1 MWQTIKK
8 EISLITRDTGGL
20 VILFLMPLLLILIV
34 TFVQDGTYRNFSKEK
49 IAILLIDNDKDEIS
63 QKIKEHLDSSALF
76 NIVSGKEG
84 KPFTEEMAR
93 RLVLQGKY
101 VMAIVVPEK
110 LSSDTKLRV
119 NQNVSRMVSL
129 FSGMSA
135 EETTDNKQT
144 QAKNIRLYFD
154 PTLQASF
161 KETVKGAIRNMMA
174 EVETHYIYHSLEEY
188 MEAEDSIGI
197 DQQSIVFEEIS
208 PKSSDEKIIPNS
220 VQHNVP
226 AWALFA
232 IFFIVIPLSTNI
244 IKEKT
249 QGTGLRVFTSPQPYS
264 LFLTGKIVVYIVVS
278 LIQFVLMLLVGL
290 YIFPLMGLPSL
301 VVTGKIT
308 LLAVMAAASG
318 LSAIAL
324 GVLLGTLAKTQEQ
337 AAPLGATITVILAA
351 IGGVWIPVFAM
362 PHTMQTIAKISPMN
376 WGLQGFYDILLRD
389 GSCSA
394 IAPEI
399 GLLLAFSAI
408 CFCISIY
415 YEKFKKSV

>member
-8 EISLITRDTGGL
+8 EITLITRDTGGL

-129 FSGMSA
+129 FSGMSS

-208 PKSSDEKIIPNS
+208 PKSTDEKIIPNS

-264 LFLTGKIVVYIVVS
+264 LFLTGKIMVYIVVS

>member
-8 EISLITRDTGGL
+8 EITLITRDTGGL

-264 LFLTGKIVVYIVVS
+264 LFLTGKIMVYIVVS

-389 GSCSA
+389 GGCSA
-394 IAPEI
+394 IALEI

>member
-8 EISLITRDTGGL
+8 EITLITRDTGGL

-129 FSGMSA
+129 FSGISA
-135 EETTDNKQT
+135 EDTTDNKQT

-264 LFLTGKIVVYIVVS
+264 LFLTGKIMVYIVVS

-389 GSCSA
+389 GGCSA

>member
-8 EISLITRDTGGL
+8 EITLITRDTGGL

-63 QKIKEHLDSSALF
+63 QKIKELLDSSALF

-93 RLVLQGKY
+93 RLVLQGRY
-101 VMAIVVPEK
+101 VMAIVVPKK

-135 EETTDNKQT
+135 EDTTDNKQT

-174 EVETHYIYHSLEEY
+174 EVETHYIYHSFEEY

-264 LFLTGKIVVYIVVS
+264 LFLTGKIMVYIVVN

-389 GSCSA
+389 GGCSA

>member
-8 EISLITRDTGGL
+8 EITLITRDTGGL

-208 PKSSDEKIIPNS
+208 PKSTDEKIIPNS

-264 LFLTGKIVVYIVVS
+264 LFLTGKIMVYIVVS

-351 IGGVWIPVFAM
+351 IGGVWILVFAM

>member
-8 EISLITRDTGGL
+8 EITLITRDTGGL

-135 EETTDNKQT
+135 EDTTDNKQT

-208 PKSSDEKIIPNS
+208 PKSTDEKIIPNS

-264 LFLTGKIVVYIVVS
+264 LFLTGKIMVYIVVS

-389 GSCSA
+389 GGCSA

>member
-8 EISLITRDTGGL
+8 EITLITRDTGGL

-93 RLVLQGKY
+93 RLVLQGRY

-135 EETTDNKQT
+135 EDTTDNKQT
-144 QAKNIRLYFD
+144 QAKIRLYFD

-264 LFLTGKIVVYIVVS
+264 LFLTGKIMVYIVVS

-389 GSCSA
+389 GGCSA

>member
-8 EISLITRDTGGL
+8 EITLITRDTGGL

-93 RLVLQGKY
+93 WLVLQGKY

-208 PKSSDEKIIPNS
+208 PKSTDEKIIPNS

-264 LFLTGKIVVYIVVS
+264 LFLTGKIMVYIVVS

-389 GSCSA
+389 GGCSA

>member
-8 EISLITRDTGGL
+8 EITLITRDTGGL

-76 NIVSGKEG
+76 NIVSSKEG

-208 PKSSDEKIIPNS
+208 PKSIDEKIIPNS

-264 LFLTGKIVVYIVVS
+264 LFLTGKIIVYIVVS

-301 VVTGKIT
+301 MVTGKIT

>member
-8 EISLITRDTGGL
+8 EITLITRDTGGL

-84 KPFTEEMAR
+84 KPFTEEIAR

-208 PKSSDEKIIPNS
+208 PKSTDEKIIPNS

-264 LFLTGKIVVYIVVS
+264 LFLTGKIMVYIVVS

-389 GSCSA
+389 GGCSA

>member
-8 EISLITRDTGGL
+8 EITLITRDTGGL

-49 IAILLIDNDKDEIS
+49 IAILLIDNDKDEVS

-208 PKSSDEKIIPNS
+208 PKSTDEKIIPNS

-264 LFLTGKIVVYIVVS
+264 LFLTGKIMVYIVVS

-301 VVTGKIT
+301 MVTGKIT

>member
-8 EISLITRDTGGL
+8 EITLITRDTGGL

-135 EETTDNKQT
+135 EDTTDNKQT

-208 PKSSDEKIIPNS
+208 PKSTDEKIIPNS

-264 LFLTGKIVVYIVVS
+264 LFLTGKIMVYIVVS

-308 LLAVMAAASG
+308 LLAVMAASSG

-389 GSCSA
+389 GGCSA

>member
-8 EISLITRDTGGL
+8 EITLITRDTGGL

-76 NIVSGKEG
+76 NIVSGKKG

-110 LSSDTKLRV
+110 LSSDTKLLV

-208 PKSSDEKIIPNS
+208 PKSTDEKIIPNS

-389 GSCSA
+389 GGCSA

>member
-8 EISLITRDTGGL
+8 EITLITRDTGGL

-362 PHTMQTIAKISPMN
+362 PQTMQTIAKISPMN

-389 GSCSA
+389 GGCSA

>member
-8 EISLITRDTGGL
+8 EITLITRDTGGL

-135 EETTDNKQT
+135 EDTTDNKQT

-264 LFLTGKIVVYIVVS
+264 LFLTGKIMVYIVVS

-301 VVTGKIT
+301 VVKGKIT

>member
-8 EISLITRDTGGL
+8 EITLITRDTGGL

-135 EETTDNKQT
+135 EDTTDNKQT

-197 DQQSIVFEEIS
+197 DQQSIVFEEMS

-264 LFLTGKIVVYIVVS
+264 LFLTGKIMVYIVVS

>member
-8 EISLITRDTGGL
+8 EITLITRDTGGL

-135 EETTDNKQT
+135 EDTTDNKQT

-197 DQQSIVFEEIS
+197 DRQSIVFEEIS

-264 LFLTGKIVVYIVVS
+264 LFLTGKIMVYIVVS

-389 GSCSA
+389 GGCSA

>member
-8 EISLITRDTGGL
+8 EITLITRDTGGL

-76 NIVSGKEG
+76 NIVSGKKG

-174 EVETHYIYHSLEEY
+174 EVETHYIYPSLEEY

-208 PKSSDEKIIPNS
+208 PKSIDEKIIPNS

-264 LFLTGKIVVYIVVS
+264 LFLTGKIMVYIVVS

-389 GSCSA
+389 GGCSA

>member
-8 EISLITRDTGGL
+8 EITLITRDTGGL

-93 RLVLQGKY
+93 RLVLQGRY
-101 VMAIVVPEK
+101 VMAIVVPKK

-208 PKSSDEKIIPNS
+208 PKSTDEKIIPNS

-264 LFLTGKIVVYIVVS
+264 LFLTGKIMVYIVVS

-389 GSCSA
+389 GGCSA

>member
-8 EISLITRDTGGL
+8 EITLITRDTGGL

-119 NQNVSRMVSL
+119 NKNVSRMVSL

-264 LFLTGKIVVYIVVS
+264 LFLTGKIMVYIVVS

-389 GSCSA
+389 GGCSA

>member
-8 EISLITRDTGGL
+8 EITLITRDTGGL

-84 KPFTEEMAR
+84 KPFTEEIAR

-208 PKSSDEKIIPNS
+208 PKSTDEKIIPNS

-264 LFLTGKIVVYIVVS
+264 LFLTGKIMVYIVVS

-301 VVTGKIT
+301 MVTGKIT

>member
-8 EISLITRDTGGL
+8 EITLITRDTGGL

-76 NIVSGKEG
+76 NIVSSKEG

-208 PKSSDEKIIPNS
+208 PKSTDEKIIPNS

-264 LFLTGKIVVYIVVS
+264 LFLTGKIMVYIVVS

-301 VVTGKIT
+301 MVTGKIT

>member
-8 EISLITRDTGGL
+8 EITLITRDTGGL

-76 NIVSGKEG
+76 NIVSGKKG

-110 LSSDTKLRV
+110 LSSDTKLLV

-129 FSGMSA
+129 FSGMYA

-161 KETVKGAIRNMMA
+161 KETVKGAIHNMMA

-197 DQQSIVFEEIS
+197 DRQSIVFEEIS
-208 PKSSDEKIIPNS
+208 PKSTDEKIIPNS

>member
-8 EISLITRDTGGL
+8 EITLITRDTGGL

-49 IAILLIDNDKDEIS
+49 ITILLIDNDKDEIS

-135 EETTDNKQT
+135 EDTTDNKQT

-264 LFLTGKIVVYIVVS
+264 LFLTGKIMVYIVVS

-389 GSCSA
+389 GGCSA

>member
-8 EISLITRDTGGL
+8 EITLITRDTGGL
-20 VILFLMPLLLILIV
+20 VILFLIPLLLILIV

-93 RLVLQGKY
+93 RLVLQGRY
-101 VMAIVVPEK
+101 VMAIVVPKK

-135 EETTDNKQT
+135 EDTTDNKQT

-264 LFLTGKIVVYIVVS
+264 LFLTGKIMVYIVVS

-389 GSCSA
+389 GGCSA

>member
-8 EISLITRDTGGL
+8 EITLITRDTGGL

-208 PKSSDEKIIPNS
+208 PKSTDEKIIPNS

-264 LFLTGKIVVYIVVS
+264 LFLTGKIMVYIVVS

-337 AAPLGATITVILAA
+337 AAPLGATITVILA

-389 GSCSA
+389 GGCSA

>member
-8 EISLITRDTGGL
+8 EITLITRDTGGL

-208 PKSSDEKIIPNS
+208 PKSTDEKIIPNS

-264 LFLTGKIVVYIVVS
+264 LFLTGKIMVYIVVS

-290 YIFPLMGLPSL
+290 YISPLMGLPSL
-301 VVTGKIT
+301 MVTGKIT

>member
-8 EISLITRDTGGL
+8 EITLITRDTGGL

-135 EETTDNKQT
+135 EDTTDNKQT

-264 LFLTGKIVVYIVVS
+264 LFLTGKIMVYIVVS

-376 WGLQGFYDILLRD
+376 WGLQGFYNILLRD
-389 GSCSA
+389 GGCSA

>member
-8 EISLITRDTGGL
+8 EITLITRDTGGL

-34 TFVQDGTYRNFSKEK
+34 TSVQDGTYRNFSKEK

-135 EETTDNKQT
+135 EDTTDNKQT

-264 LFLTGKIVVYIVVS
+264 LFLTGKIMVYIVVS

-389 GSCSA
+389 GGCSA

>member
-8 EISLITRDTGGL
+8 EITLITRDTGGL

-135 EETTDNKQT
+135 EDTTDNKQT

-208 PKSSDEKIIPNS
+208 PKSTDEKIIPNS

-264 LFLTGKIVVYIVVS
+264 LFLTGKIMVYIVVS

-415 YEKFKKSV
+415 YEKFQKSV

>member
-8 EISLITRDTGGL
+8 EITLITRDTGGL

-76 NIVSGKEG
+76 NIVSGKKG

-93 RLVLQGKY
+93 WLVLQGKY

-264 LFLTGKIVVYIVVS
+264 LFLTGKIMVYIVVN

-389 GSCSA
+389 GGCSA

>member
-8 EISLITRDTGGL
+8 EITLITRDTGGL

-249 QGTGLRVFTSPQPYS
+249 QGTGLRVFTSPEPYS
-264 LFLTGKIVVYIVVS
+264 LFLTGKIMVYIVVS

>member
-8 EISLITRDTGGL
+8 EITLITRDTGGL

-264 LFLTGKIVVYIVVS
+264 LFLTGKIMVYIVVS

-301 VVTGKIT
+301 MVTGKIT

-318 LSAIAL
+318 LSAIAF

>member
-8 EISLITRDTGGL
+8 EITLITRDTGGL

-101 VMAIVVPEK
+101 VMAIVVPKK

-208 PKSSDEKIIPNS
+208 PKSTDEKIIPNS

-264 LFLTGKIVVYIVVS
+264 LFLTGKIMVYIVVS

>member
-8 EISLITRDTGGL
+8 EITLITRDTGGL

-76 NIVSGKEG
+76 NIVSGKKG

-110 LSSDTKLRV
+110 LSSDTKLLV

-135 EETTDNKQT
+135 EDTTDNKQT

-208 PKSSDEKIIPNS
+208 PKSTDEKIIPNS

-389 GSCSA
+389 GGCSA

>member
-8 EISLITRDTGGL
+8 EITLITRDTGGL

-197 DQQSIVFEEIS
+197 DQQPIVFEEIS
-208 PKSSDEKIIPNS
+208 PKSTDEKIIPNS

-264 LFLTGKIVVYIVVS
+264 LFLTGKIMVYIVVS

-389 GSCSA
+389 GGCSA

>member
-8 EISLITRDTGGL
+8 EITLITRDTGGL

-63 QKIKEHLDSSALF
+63 QKIKEHLNSSALF

-264 LFLTGKIVVYIVVS
+264 LFLTGKIMVYIVVS

>member
-8 EISLITRDTGGL
+8 EITLITRDTGGL

-208 PKSSDEKIIPNS
+208 PKSTDEKIIPNS

-389 GSCSA
+389 GGCSA

>member
-8 EISLITRDTGGL
+8 EITLITRDTGGL

-264 LFLTGKIVVYIVVS
+264 LFLTGKIMVYIVVS

>member
-8 EISLITRDTGGL
+8 EITLITRDTGGL

-76 NIVSGKEG
+76 NIVSSKEG

-264 LFLTGKIVVYIVVS
+264 LFLTGKIMVYIVVS

-389 GSCSA
+389 GGCSA